1 MPTPQC
7 FYGAEPI
14 IFRGSFRTAPLLPEF
29 VRECGDLSLIGR
41 VSARFSPSA
50 LMFLLR
56 LQVSLIGMLMG
67 LPGAFMPGQMIL
79 LSVVLGAGAMGMGG
93 AALLLGGDL
102 L

>member
-1 MPTPQC
+1 MPAPQC

-14 IFRGSFRTAPLLPEF
+14 FFRGSFRTAPVLPEF
-29 VRECGDLSLIGR
+29 VRECGDVLLTGR
-41 VSARFSPSA
+41 VRAMFPAGA